1 MPLLLKILGNM
12 CIAIENF
19 EINLILIKLFFYM
32 IKKSKEKFEYLEND
46 NSF

>member
-1 MPLLLKILGNM
+1 M

-19 EINLILIKLFFYM
+19 EINLILIKPFFYV
-32 IKKSKEKFEYLEND
+32 IKKSREKFEYLENQ